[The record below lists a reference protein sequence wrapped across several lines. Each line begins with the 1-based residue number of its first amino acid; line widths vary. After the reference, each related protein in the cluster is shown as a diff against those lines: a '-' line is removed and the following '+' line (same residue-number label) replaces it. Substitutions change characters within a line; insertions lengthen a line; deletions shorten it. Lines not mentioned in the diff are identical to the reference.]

1 MKKTIYTA
9 QTFSL
14 REDFMRQLRK
24 GVMIAFMFTAT
35 VASASSVDSYKVENK
50 VVNTE
55 TIATIPA
62 KSTQSKDVV
71 SVELVADSYSFLEVK
86 TLQAFDRLTTRLPEA
101 LPMEPVMRFV
111 KEGIENIDAE
121 RVVMDCDTENQV
133 LNVSYKLHDNM
144 LLSIS
149 KPLETMDDRFVMFNL
164 YHGRDLLVSDSASIE
179 LLSEYIHD
187 VENRIKEL
195 E

>member
-1 MKKTIYTA
+1 MKKTLYTA

-14 REDFMRQLRK
+14 REDFKRRLRK

-35 VASASSVDSYKVENK
+35 VASASSVDSYDVENN

-55 TIATIPA
+55 TIARIPT
-62 KSTQSKDVV
+62 KSTQTNGII
-71 SVELVADSYSFLEVK
+71 SVELLADSYPEFK
-86 TLQAFDRLTTRLPEA
+86 TVQAFDRLITRLPEA
-101 LPMEPVMRFV
+101 LSMEPVMRFV
-111 KEGIENIDAE
+111 TEGIGNIDAE
-121 RVVMDCDTENQV
+121 RVVMDCDTENEV
-133 LNVSYKLHDNM
+133 LNVSYKLRDNM

-149 KPLETMDDRFVMFNL
+149 KPLETMNDQFVMFNV

-179 LLSEYIHD
+179 LLSEYIHN

-195 E
+195 A